1 MATDK
6 KISYEVQGGVKNYK
20 PSKMV
25 TAPKTAKSS
34 PKHPTAHLA
43 YITKKEQNFLV
54 KKNLHGSLKG
64 KPNKG
69 PSGIVS
75 LQGDFGP
82 GGTGGSYGGH
92 EGADVS
98 GTSDRGTGDY
108 GVTDRA
114 VQNAYNKNRSIREA
128 NERAVDKMRGLDTRL
143 SGGINTTSRWGGLGG
158 LLRGALGIFGGIPGK
173 IGSVLSRINPSRL
186 RGINPVTG
194 LPNTQEEYEQMVADR
209 KTQGRID
216 SMTDR
221 MLAGKTFSRTNLD
234 SLLGQQQTYGANI
247 GQNFGTNL
255 GNIDNAR
262 GSNLRGV
269 LGADRFANTVGPLGV
284 NTNTMGYENALGD
297 NWATGNVNTNY
308 SSQLG
313 NLYPDTGLGAKDGGR
328 IGYRGGLGVDPVLD
342 VQEDENTLEFMN
354 DQGIPHGEMTET
366 SPFEIRIQELMDEGM
381 SWQEAYQIASEEFG
395 QVVEGESDQGIASIV

>member
-6 KISYEVQGGVKNYK
+6 KISYKIQGGVKNYK

-43 YITKKEQNFLV
+43 YITKKEQDLLV
-54 KKNLHGSLKG
+54 KKNLYGSLKG

-75 LQGDFGP
+75 LQGDFG
-82 GGTGGSYGGH
+82 GGRGSYGGH

-98 GTSDRGTGDY
+98 GSSDRGTGDY
-108 GVTDRA
+108 GVTNRA
-114 VQNAYNKNRSIREA
+114 VQESYNKNRSIREA

-143 SGGINTTSRWGGLGG
+143 SGGINTTGRFGGLGG
-158 LLRGALGIFGGIPGK
+158 LLRGALGIFGGVPGR
-173 IGSVLSRINPSRL
+173 IASIFSRFNPSRL

-194 LPNTQEEYEQMVADR
+194 QPNTQDEYEQMVADR

-234 SLLGQQQTYGANI
+234 SLLGQQQTYGANA

-255 GNIDNAR
+255 GNYDMRDIRTNL
-262 GSNLRGV
+262 SN
-269 LGADRFANTVGPLGV
+269 DIQPLAKP
-284 NTNTMGYENALGD
+284 NQMDYSNALLD
-297 NWATGNVNTNY
+297 NWATGNDDVNTNY
-308 SSQLG
+308 SKQLG
-313 NLYPDTGLGAKDGGR
+313 NLYPTAGLGAAE
-328 IGYRGGLGVDPVLD
+328 GGLV
-342 VQEDENTLEFMN
+342 TL
-354 DQGIPHGEMTET
+354 
-366 SPFEIRIQELMDEGM
+366 L
-381 SWQEAYQIASEEFG
+381 
-395 QVVEGESDQGIASIV
+395 